1 MDQKEIMNNDEVIEI
16 DLKRIF
22 DALVH
27 KAWLVVIVST
37 VTALL
42 TMLIT
47 FFFITPEYEAKAMF
61 YVNNNSLSVG
71 NASLSISSG
80 DLTTSRNLVESYLV
94 ILNTWET
101 LEEVIDYS
109 GVDVSIGALEDM
121 ISAEAVNETEI
132 FSVVITSTSP
142 QEAERL
148 ANAIAHI
155 LPKRID
161 TIIEGTSAKI
171 VSAALVP
178 SRPSSPSYAKNT
190 IIGFLLGFV
199 AVAGVIVLQTIYDTT
214 IYREEDVVQISK
226 LPILASVPDMLGES
240 KGGYYYYGQKRRN
253 KEQKSLRD
261 QDLVSEDI
269 PFTATEAY
277 KLLRAKIQYSF
288 SDDKQCHVVGVS
300 SALSG
305 EGKST
310 TSINLSRALAQ
321 LDKKVLLVDCDL
333 RRPSVAT
340 KLGLRKEHGLSDYL
354 TKHSK
359 IEQVLQQCQMKHG
372 GSFSVV
378 SAGKIPPNPTELLN
392 SPRMEYFIEKQSNN
406 YDYIILDLPPVE
418 EVSDALVAAKLAD
431 GVLLAVR
438 QDYCNRV
445 ALKDTIHQFEFI
457 NGRILGLLMTC
468 ATDSG
473 AGYGPKYY
481 KRYYRRY
488 GRKYHYA
495 RVYEEKL
502 QEQKPTSELK

>member
-1 MDQKEIMNNDEVIEI
+1 MTQKEIMNNDEVIEI
-16 DLKRIF
+16 DLKRVF

-27 KAWLVVIVST
+27 KAWLVAAVSV
-37 VTALL
+37 VTAFL
-42 TMLIT
+42 TLLIT
-47 FFFITPEYEAKAMF
+47 LFFITPEYEAKAMF

-71 NASLSISSG
+71 NTSFSISSG

-101 LEEVIDYS
+101 LEAVIDYA
-109 GVDVSIGALEDM
+109 GVDLSIKALENM

-132 FSVVITSTSP
+132 FAVVITSTSP
-142 QEAERL
+142 QEAEKL
-148 ANAIAHI
+148 ANAIAYI

-171 VSAALVP
+171 VSAAVV
-178 SRPSSPSYAKNT
+178 PSSPSSPSFVKNT
-190 IIGFLLGFV
+190 VIGFLLGFM
-199 AVAGVIVLQTIYDTT
+199 AVAGVIVLQTIYDT
-214 IYREEDVVQISK
+214 IIHREEDVAQISK

-240 KGGYYYYGQKRRN
+240 KGGYYYGQS
-253 KEQKSLRD
+253 KSRSKQQTRLRD

-269 PFTATEAY
+269 PFAATEAY

-288 SDDKQCHVVGVS
+288 SDGKPCHVIGVS

-321 LDKKVLLVDCDL
+321 LGKNVLLVDCDL

-340 KLGLRKEHGLSDYL
+340 KLGIRKDHGLSDYL
-354 TKHSK
+354 TQHAKVDQ
-359 IEQVLQQCQMKHG
+359 IVQQCQMKHG
-372 GSFSVV
+372 GCFFVV
-378 SAGKIPPNPTELLN
+378 SAGRIPPNPTELLN
-392 SPRMEYFIEKQSNN
+392 SARMEHFVEKQSHN
-406 YDYIILDLPPVE
+406 YDYIILDLPPVA

-445 ALKDTIHQFEFI
+445 ALKDTIQQFEFI

-468 ATDSG
+468 ASDSG
-473 AGYGPKYY
+473 AGYGKSYY

-488 GRKYHYA
+488 GKNYRYA
-495 RVYEEKL
+495 RAYEESF
-502 QEQKPTSELK
+502 QEQQNVNKLK

>member
-1 MDQKEIMNNDEVIEI
+1 MNNQEITNNEEIVEI
-16 DLKRIF
+16 DLKRVF
-22 DALVH
+22 DALLN
-27 KAWLVVIVST
+27 KAWLIVATSV

-42 TMLIT
+42 TLLIT
-47 FFFITPEYEAKAMF
+47 LFFITPEYQAKAMF

-71 NASLSISSG
+71 NASFSISSG

-101 LEEVIDYS
+101 LDGVIDYA
-109 GVDVSIGALEDM
+109 GVDVSISTLEEM
-121 ISAEAVNETEI
+121 ISAVAVNETEI
-132 FSVVITSTSP
+132 FAVTVTSESP
-142 QEAERL
+142 QEAEKL
-148 ANAIAHI
+148 ANAIAYI

-171 VSAALVP
+171 VSAAVLP
-178 SRPSSPSYAKNT
+178 SRPSSPSYVTNT
-190 IIGFLLGFV
+190 IIGFLLGFM
-199 AVAGVIVLQTIYDTT
+199 AVAGAVALQTIYDTI
-214 IYREEDVVQISK
+214 IYREEDVAQISK
-226 LPILASVPDMLGES
+226 LPILAAVPDMLGES
-240 KGGYYYYGQKRRN
+240 KGGYYYGHSKHKGKKPVR
-253 KEQKSLRD
+253 LRE

-269 PFTATEAY
+269 PFSATEAY

-288 SDDKQCHVVGVS
+288 SDEKACHVIGVS

-310 TSINLSRALAQ
+310 TSINLTRAMAQ
-321 LDKKVLLVDCDL
+321 LGKNVLLVDCDL

-340 KLGLRKEHGLSDYL
+340 KLGLRKDSGLSDYL
-354 TKHSK
+354 TQHAKV
-359 IEQVLQQCQMKHG
+359 EQIVQQCQMKHG
-372 GSFSVV
+372 NYFYVV

-392 SPRMEYFIEKQSNN
+392 SSRMEHFVEKQSNH

-438 QDYCNRV
+438 QNYCNRN

-468 ATDSG
+468 ATDAG
-473 AGYGPKYY
+473 AGYGKNYY

-488 GRKYHYA
+488 GRNYRYA
-495 RVYEEKL
+495 RAYEESF
-502 QEQKPTSELK
+502 QEQKNLSKTK